1 VIASAAV
8 SSRFIAFV
16 IPHPYVDA
24 LACFREPIKLLA
36 SQGWRVDLYTTLS
49 PIHPAPF
56 FATENVRLVPFE
68 MSRGGAIGLVRA
80 LVGQR
85 PKYRWLLTVPQWG
98 LHYGTLAARL
108 AGIPVGCISDEL
120 KASAEATTDDQKRW
134 KARERRAH
142 RRCRFTIALSPPRA
156 DFIRTENG
164 LDSNHRVLIVPNA
177 APGPS
182 VHRRSRYYQDTLG
195 LQGDARVLLHSG
207 SLWWPAARE
216 FVEAAR
222 AWTSEWVV
230 VFQVRLAAHPE
241 LRVDS
246 ARVLFADQV
255 LPASLLDYAT
265 SSATIGLALYD
276 TSTVNNRLMGTASG
290 KVALYM
296 KNALPVIATRGSGLE
311 WIEDER
317 CGICVSSVGEIRQAA
332 DRIWAEYDRYVLNVR
347 RCYDASLDFTTCFQ
361 PVVEMLGT

>member
-1 VIASAAV
+1 MASAAA

-24 LACFREPIKLLA
+24 LACFREPIKRLA
-36 SQGWRVDLYTTLS
+36 GEGWRVDLYTALS

-56 FATENVRLVPFE
+56 FASENVQLLPIDT
-68 MSRGGAIGLVRA
+68 SRVGAVRLVRA
-80 LVGQR
+80 LVTHR
-85 PKYRWLLTVPQWG
+85 PKYRCLVTVPQWG
-98 LHYGTLAARL
+98 LHVVSLAARL

-120 KASAEATTDDQKRW
+120 KTAAEATTDSQRRW

-142 RRCRFTIALSPPRA
+142 QRCRFTIALSKTRA
-156 DFIRTENG
+156 DFIREENALG
-164 LDSNHRVLIVPNA
+164 STHRILVVPNA

-182 VHRRSRYYQDTLG
+182 VHCRSRYYQDSLG

-222 AWTSEWVV
+222 AWSSEWVV

-241 LRVDS
+241 LRLDS

-265 SSATIGLALYD
+265 SSATIGVALYD
-276 TSTVNNRLMGTASG
+276 TSTINNRLMGTASG

-332 DRIWAEYDRYVLNVR
+332 DRIWADYDRYVLNVR
-347 RCYDASLDFTTCFQ
+347 RCYDASLDFTTFFQ
-361 PVVEMLGT
+361 PVVELLAT

>member
-1 VIASAAV
+1 
-8 SSRFIAFV
+8 
-16 IPHPYVDA
+16 VDA

-36 SQGWRVDLYTTLS
+36 SEGWRVDLYTTLS

-56 FATENVRLVPFE
+56 FASENVRIIPFE
-68 MSRGGAIGLVRA
+68 MSRGGAVGLVRD
-80 LVGQR
+80 LVAHR
-85 PKYRWLLTVPQWG
+85 PKYRCLVTVPQWG

-108 AGIPVGCISDEL
+108 AGIPVACISDEL
-120 KASAEATTDDQKRW
+120 KAAAEAKTDDQKRW

-142 RRCRFTIALSPPRA
+142 QRCRFTIALSQPRA
-156 DFIRTENG
+156 DFIREENALG
-164 LDSNHRVLIVPNA
+164 SDHRILVVPNS

-195 LQGDARVLLHSG
+195 LQENARVLLHAG

-222 AWTSEWVV
+222 TWSSEWVV

-265 SSATIGLALYD
+265 SSATIGVALYD
-276 TSTVNNRLMGTASG
+276 VSKVNNRLMGTASG

-296 KNALPVIATRGSGLE
+296 KNALPVIATRQSGLE
-311 WIEDER
+311 WIEHER
-317 CGICVSSVGEIRQAA
+317 CGICVSSVDEIRQAA
-332 DRIWAEYDRYVLNVR
+332 DRIWADYDEYVLNVQ

-361 PVVEMLGT
+361 PVAEMLAR